1 MLAKRWLR
9 KWVAIAAST
18 IFFFPEEPRKTKKK
32 IRENNQTKLKI
43 FATPSNNNKIKVA
56 TKTTHNKGKTDSQ
69 QHFQQQRQNE
79 NKLNVS
85 IDSKG
90 GIRN

>member
-1 MLAKRWLR
+1 MLAKRLFR

-18 IFFFPEEPRKTKKK
+18 IFFFPVSWRAKEKK
-32 IRENNQTKLKI
+32 RENNQTKLKI
-43 FATPSNNNKIKVA
+43 FATPGNNNKIKVA

-69 QHFQQQRQNE
+69 QHFQQQRQIE
-79 NKLNVS
+79 KKVSLS